1 MTKKGYIFDM
11 DGTLIDSMPMWYS
24 INEEFLTG
32 MGVKFNDDIAREIGP
47 LSVVAASD
55 YLVKRFHLPVTARE
69 LTDAYMKLLHHK
81 YKSVVTVKDGV
92 RDFLQ
97 KCKEDGIPMC
107 VATATETPLALE
119 AMEVHG
125 LLPYMEFLIS
135 CEDVGKSKREPDIY
149 LEAARRLNLE
159 PQEAAVFEDVFYGAE
174 TAKKA
179 GFSVVGV
186 HDSMV
191 AEEEAEALRQISDC
205 YIRSFSELL

>member
-1 MTKKGYIFDM
+1 LNKKGYIFDM

-24 INEEFLTG
+24 INEEFLSG
-32 MGVKFNDDIAREIGP
+32 MGVQFNDDVAREIGP
-47 LSVVAASD
+47 MSVVAASD
-55 YLVKRFHLPVTARE
+55 YLIKRFGLPVTARE
-69 LTDAYMKLLHHK
+69 LTDAYMELLHRK
-81 YKSVVTVKDGV
+81 YKTVVTVKDGV

-97 KCKEDGIPMC
+97 KCKEEGIPMC

-119 AMEVHG
+119 AMETHG

-135 CEDVGKSKREPDIY
+135 CEDVGKSKRDPDIY

-159 PQEAAVFEDVFYGAE
+159 PKETAVFEDVFYGAE

-191 AEEEAEALRQISDC
+191 AEEEAMALRQISDC
-205 YIRSFSELL
+205 YIHSFTELL